1 MRARSCRQS
10 QPAPKESVIPAKA
23 GIDPSADGAGEQWI
37 PAFPT
42 EQVRELKAHGMTVRA
57 GAIGVCLALVAF
69 PAAAAE
75 APGVIAPPGAS
86 SCSGCH
92 AASAA
97 VETPVPR
104 LAGLPAPRIAEAM
117 RAFRAG
123 TRPGTIMPRI
133 ARGFSDDEIAALAAW
148 YEATPAP

>member
-1 MRARSCRQS
+1 MSLWA
-10 QPAPKESVIPAKA
+10 
-23 GIDPSADGAGEQWI
+23 
-37 PAFPT
+37 
-42 EQVRELKAHGMTVRA
+42 M
-57 GAIGVCLALVAF
+57 AIGVFLAFAAF
-69 PAAAAE
+69 RADAAD
-75 APGVIAPPGAS
+75 APGGIAPPGAS

-104 LAGLPAPRIAEAM
+104 LAGLPAPRIADSM

-133 ARGFSDDEIAALAAW
+133 AKGFSDGEIAALAAW
-148 YEATPAP
+148 YEAQPAP

>member
-1 MRARSCRQS
+1 MPVR
-10 QPAPKESVIPAKA
+10 PVVI
-23 GIDPSADGAGEQWI
+23 GICLALA
-37 PAFPT
+37 AF
-42 EQVRELKAHGMTVRA
+42 RA
-57 GAIGVCLALVAF
+57 GA
-69 PAAAAE
+69 AE
-75 APGVIAPPGAS
+75 APPGAS

-123 TRPGTIMPRI
+123 TRPGTIMPRL
-133 ARGFSDDEIAALAAW
+133 AKGFSDDEIAALAAW
-148 YEATPAP
+148 YEAQPAP

>member
-1 MRARSCRQS
+1 V
-10 QPAPKESVIPAKA
+10 QPA
-23 GIDPSADGAGEQWI
+23 
-37 PAFPT
+37 
-42 EQVRELKAHGMTVRA
+42 
-57 GAIGVCLALVAF
+57 AIGVCLALTVF

-75 APGVIAPPGAS
+75 APSETS

-92 AASAA
+92 AASEA

-123 TRPGTIMPRI
+123 TRPGTIMPRL
-133 ARGFSDDEIAALAAW
+133 AKGFSDDEITAIAAW
-148 YEATPAP
+148 YAAMPAP